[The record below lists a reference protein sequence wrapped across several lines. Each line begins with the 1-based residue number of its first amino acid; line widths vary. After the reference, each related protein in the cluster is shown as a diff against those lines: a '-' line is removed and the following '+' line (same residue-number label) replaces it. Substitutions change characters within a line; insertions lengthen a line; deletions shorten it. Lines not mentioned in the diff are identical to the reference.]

1 MYQFVEDLKI
11 LDIDVNLK
19 DSVTI
24 RDVITA
30 FRKKA
35 KVTHPDKV
43 GDQYT
48 AEFQDIRLAY
58 ERALKYLVKKNNAD
72 EGKTV
77 DDVRGDEEKFAED
90 NFDHFNFPKRNT
102 DSFTIVV
109 ENELADVWQES
120 FKNLFGEPII
130 NKNRTTG
137 TESGRV
143 WKIDFRHG
151 EQSCELTVHFYN
163 KPVTTKKSKFLVQG
177 GSHTA
182 KYLFVFNEMPKIY
195 KMVCEMKKIKL
206 MTPVKHLKRRR
217 ISTTV
222 KKRNVRHKPGKM
234 IRHMKIEHTSKTDKL
249 EMAPCVLAED
259 MTLCEVEDEIEK
271 LLDEKITS
279 EGVAKTEEE
288 REILSLNEDSVK
300 QKHELQGIENQVPED
315 VKEKHVRDEHEMQ
328 VIENQVAEEA
338 PLPMFKCDECTYV
351 TRTKENVDKHKV
363 KKHANEVKET
373 KTDKTDITVFM
384 HTCISCQFNT
394 NDYNILRKHID
405 ETHMII
411 DIDVTENP
419 QEKDVNNTFVC
430 ENCGNV
436 CSTVLELEWHNETE
450 HMVENGLTC
459 IECEICNLN
468 FSSVHHFNEHIKS
481 HSSRVQCD
489 QCECVF
495 DDVSKF
501 ISHLQNTHKKNAEL
515 IKCQHCDFR
524 AQNKDALYEHLENEH
539 IEYAMLASVTAGQ
552 AEMITKFD
560 QFKGE
565 MCNIINKIIDGQN
578 KIIDDQNIIKQE
590 LFILKNQKH
599 NNSVD
604 IKKVEDSVTNLTTS
618 VNTLS
623 SNAQILH
630 GATSCPPEIKNPA
643 TFVTPHQKKNLSTT
657 EHTPAQRA
665 QVCIIGDSIS
675 GNIDKGILAKTMDAD
690 IRTVKAYSTLEDTM
704 ETEAK
709 EETEYPDRKF
719 QDVMKKEVENS
730 DVDILIVQA
739 TSVDITNLKV
749 SHDNSKKY
757 SEFFKQDTI
766 ISASNLFT
774 SVENTIKANPK
785 IKKAIIL
792 KHIPRYDC
800 VENDPLGIKA
810 ALSHIYNDSIVQQ
823 WLKSPL
829 KDKIELGSHDLECT
843 GGVRD
848 SRYRSGRKF
857 DGIHMRGP
865 SGKKAYT
872 ESVLQILHNTGHIKN
887 SPPAYFRRYHEKYTT
902 QVVSQDR
909 YHCPTQNTDY
919 LRDRD
924 IRNKKQN
931 NYSRYQYTIPT
942 SNRFVQLSQGN
953 Y

>member
-1 MYQFVEDLKI
+1 MYQFVEDLKT

-72 EGKTV
+72 DGKTV
-77 DDVRGDEEKFAED
+77 DDVRGDEEKFAKD
-90 NFDHFNFPKRNT
+90 NFDHFNFPKRNN

-195 KMVCEMKKIKL
+195 KIVCEMKKIKL

-234 IRHMKIEHTSKTDKL
+234 M
-249 EMAPCVLAED
+249 
-259 MTLCEVEDEIEK
+259 
-271 LLDEKITS
+271 
-279 EGVAKTEEE
+279 
-288 REILSLNEDSVK
+288 
-300 QKHELQGIENQVPED
+300 
-315 VKEKHVRDEHEMQ
+315 
-328 VIENQVAEEA
+328 AEEA

-501 ISHLQNTHKKNAEL
+501 ISHLQNTHKKKAEL
-515 IKCQHCDFR
+515 INCQHCDFR

-604 IKKVEDSVTNLTTS
+604 IKKVEDSVANLTTS

-829 KDKIELGSHDLECT
+829 KDRIELGSHDLECT

-865 SGKKAYT
+865 SGRKAYT
-872 ESVLQILHNTGHIKN
+872 ESVLQILRNTGHIKN